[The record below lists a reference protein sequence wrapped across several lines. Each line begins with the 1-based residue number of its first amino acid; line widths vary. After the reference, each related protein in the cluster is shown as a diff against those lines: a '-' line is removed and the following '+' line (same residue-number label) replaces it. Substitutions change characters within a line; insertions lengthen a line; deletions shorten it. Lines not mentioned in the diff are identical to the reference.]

1 MKFIWIFCNES
12 ISPEVMELLE
22 RLDVEGYTVWKHV
35 LGSHRGCRTHW
46 GDEVWPGTNWAILV
60 VEEVEGRAWHL
71 LEEIRKMKQRPE
83 IKHAGMRA
91 FVQNAEERV

>member
-1 MKFIWIFCNES
+1 
-12 ISPEVMELLE
+12 
-22 RLDVEGYTVWKHV
+22 
-35 LGSHRGCRTHW
+35 
-46 GDEVWPGTNWAILV
+46 

>member
-46 GDEVWPGTNWAILV
+46 GDEVWPGTNDVATC
-60 VEEVEGRAWHL
+60 RTPRFRSCKSHSK
-71 LEEIRKMKQRPE
+71 RK
-83 IKHAGMRA
+83 
-91 FVQNAEERV
+91 